1 MKNAP
6 TQRSGRLL
14 TLRARLSRRVTVAAC
29 ALLAIT
35 ACDVHKVSEPGSLS
49 TLVVTPG
56 AQTLAINGTQQF
68 TAIGKDFAGVAV
80 PVTPT
85 WSVVAGGGSISPTGM
100 FTAGTTTGTFVST
113 VKATSGSLSATA
125 SVTVTVGSLA
135 TITITPSPDTTVV
148 NGTKQ
153 FVAVGRD
160 AGGNVV
166 GITPVWSVANGGGT
180 INSATGLFTAGAVA
194 GTFANT
200 IRVTSGSISST
211 VSETVVSGALATIVV
226 TPNPVTLG
234 IGTNQQFLASGADAF
249 GNPVSLGSVAWSVA
263 NGGGTIGSAS
273 GLFTAGNTVGIF
285 ANTVRATSGGISGTA
300 FVTVTAGPLA
310 TIVIVPA
317 TASLTVGSGQQ
328 FIAEGRDA
336 SGNFVAIV
344 PTWTVVNGGGTINA
358 ATGVFTA
365 GTMAGTFT
373 NTVRAAS
380 GFLSATATVTVVGG
394 PIATIVVTPNPAA
407 VGIGGVQ
414 QFVATGRDA
423 LGNVVTIV
431 PTWSVVNGG
440 GTIGAT
446 SGVFTAGT
454 VAGNFAN
461 TVRATSG
468 AITGSATVDVLAGA
482 LATITVTPTTAT
494 LGIGAAQQ
502 FVATGR
508 DASGNVV
515 SITPVW
521 SVVNGGGTIGVG
533 SGLFTAGSTTG
544 TYTNTVRAT
553 SGAIFGSASV
563 TVVAGPLATIE
574 VSPVVTTLRT
584 GMAQQ
589 FFAIGRDAAGNVVPI
604 TPTWSVVANG
614 GTIGS
619 SSGLFTAGNMF
630 GTYTNTVRA
639 TSGAIFGSASVIVAV
654 GSLET
659 ITVTPNPDT
668 TVVGGNKQFTAV
680 GRDGSGNIVGISP
693 TWAVVNGGGS
703 INLLSGLFTA
713 GSTPGTFSNT
723 VRVASGAISS
733 TATVIVTAAVVPPF
747 LALGAA
753 APNGI
758 MAGTAVTCVTGGT
771 VNADVSI
778 SPGNTLTGFGPCVI
792 TGVQNLGNAIA
803 AQAQI
808 DLTTAYNTLAGLP
821 CPPANAIV
829 ANLGGTTKAAGVYCS
844 ATGVG
849 VTGTLTL
856 DGGGNPNAVF
866 VFQVGTALTTAGDV
880 VLING
885 AQAKNVYWQV
895 GSSATIGTASQF
907 QGNILALTSIT
918 LVDNATLRGRAL
930 ARNGAVTLGTNNTIT
945 LP

>member
-300 FVTVTAGPLA
+300 FVTVTAGPVA

-365 GTMAGTFT
+365 GTIAGTFT

-589 FFAIGRDAAGNVVPI
+589 FIATGRDAAGNVVPI

-619 SSGLFTAGNMF
+619 SSGLFTAGSMF

-654 GSLET
+654 GPLET

-713 GSTPGTFSNT
+713 GSTPGTFTNT
-723 VRVASGAISS
+723 VRVASGGISS

-747 LALGAA
+747 LSLGAA